1 MAAVRRVPSICCLP
15 TLILAYLFVFNWNVY
30 SSQPYSDLFF
40 NAAPFCRFYS
50 FRSLGFIH
58 FYRRASIQQRRHL
71 KLSVRGR
78 TYLSSRISY
87 YPNSSSFFHLTR
99 IIRSGDISTNPGPD
113 KCPVCNNTV
122 AKNHRALSCDTCNQ
136 WCHIKCGKVKPREY
150 KKLQLVDNFSWNCP
164 ACSPLPLTTPACL
177 HHSFNFSPSIGRD
190 KHSLDCIVLN
200 ARSLRNKLLDFQS
213 VVYAG
218 KFDIVTV
225 SETWLDDTV
234 FDHEILPTGYT
245 IFRRGGGVLMAFKS
259 DITAWRRNDLESDC
273 ELLWCEFTSSAG
285 QKILFGSYYR
295 PPNTGIEYFEL
306 LRESFTAIN
315 KFDKVFLAGDFN
327 LINFDWINQVPLSS
341 ETIYWNA
348 YELLN
353 DAFLTQV
360 NTYPTRNNSIL
371 DLVLTTVPDLIDD
384 LYSYQD
390 VVESDHN
397 SISFR
402 IGLSSTDSR
411 PVLKGVFNYKKA
423 NFEELKRTLSYYQN
437 Q

>member
-1 MAAVRRVPSICCLP
+1 MP
-15 TLILAYLFVFNWNVY
+15 TLILAYLFIFNWNVY

-40 NAAPFCRFYS
+40 NAAPFYRFYS
-50 FRSLGFIH
+50 PRSLGFIH
-58 FYRRASIQQRRHL
+58 FYLHASIQQRRHL

-78 TYLSSRISY
+78 TYISSRVSY

-113 KCPVCNNTV
+113 KCPVCKNTV
-122 AKNHRALSCDTCNQ
+122 ARNHRALSCDTCNQ
-136 WCHIKCGKVKPREY
+136 WCHIKCGKVKPSEY

-245 IFRRGGGVLMAFKS
+245 IFRKDRVDRRGGGVLMAFKS

-273 ELLWCEFTSSAG
+273 ELAIMVRIHFFCGSKDFIWFILSSA
-285 QKILFGSYYR
+285 K
-295 PPNTGIEYFEL
+295 
-306 LRESFTAIN
+306 
-315 KFDKVFLAGDFN
+315 
-327 LINFDWINQVPLSS
+327 
-341 ETIYWNA
+341 YWN
-348 YELLN
+348 
-353 DAFLTQV
+353 
-360 NTYPTRNNSIL
+360 
-371 DLVLTTVPDLIDD
+371 
-384 LYSYQD
+384 
-390 VVESDHN
+390 
-397 SISFR
+397 
-402 IGLSSTDSR
+402 
-411 PVLKGVFNYKKA
+411 
-423 NFEELKRTLSYYQN
+423 
-437 Q
+437 